1 MSAKGPGNTFKL
13 SPKWARTLTSLI
25 YFSWGALHISHEK
38 YIKDRKVLAHL
49 EF

>member
-1 MSAKGPGNTFKL
+1 MHLKPTARCQISALKIGLG
-13 SPKWARTLTSLI
+13 
-25 YFSWGALHISHEK
+25 GALHISHEK